1 MTTKIEL
8 VWRFLGYV
16 RDRILYPIL
25 VGIQSKSN
33 SRRTDSASNSRY
45 RVALANIIKSNQSE
59 YYIVY
64 VKSLSLVYCLSPIH
78 QPIRTHVILI
88 LIRYTFTLQSK
99 TRIVIHFLVIHFLAQ
114 HNLATDRL
122 YQLRHFNITT
132 TITTI
137 FTTKII

>member
-78 QPIRTHVILI
+78 QPILHVILI

-114 HNLATDRL
+114 HNLSTDRL